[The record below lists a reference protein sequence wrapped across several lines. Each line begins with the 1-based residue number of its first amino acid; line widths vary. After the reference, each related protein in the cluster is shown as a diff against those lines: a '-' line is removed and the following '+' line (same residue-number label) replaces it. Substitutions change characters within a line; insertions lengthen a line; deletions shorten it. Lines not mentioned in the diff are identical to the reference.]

1 MKEKFISIRWYI
13 MGMFLLLIFFIFICV
28 TFLMVKTQKQN
39 MIREIELRG
48 TTIAQNIANNV
59 ADLLLI
65 KYDLEVAKILK
76 ETTKDKSIIYALVVD
91 KDNKILAHNDM
102 QFVGANFLPCCFKFY
117 LSVNKT
123 PVYFDKNTGGYID
136 FSSIAKAKGKINI
149 GTVHIGISYSIIEE
163 TIKKTYFNI
172 IIITLIA
179 VVLSIIG
186 SFFISATLTEPIKKL
201 VEGIKKIGEGD
212 LEYKIYVKEKNEIG
226 VLAFHFNKMTESL
239 RQAREKELKQ
249 IAIKKE
255 LEIARKIQEAILP
268 GNFPGIKNYRLIS
281 FYKPSIEIGGDYFD
295 IIQVGDDKFVIL
307 ISDIAGKGIPAALMM
322 MMFSGIF
329 KIKVNENF
337 NPQTLICN
345 LNNEIIS
352 RFSENVFI
360 TAFYGVLDTKQNKI
374 NMVFAG
380 HNEMLF
386 CSVKGD
392 VRSIFSKGVAIG
404 IVDNE
409 ILQKQTEE
417 ITLNIDIGDK
427 LLLFTDGLIDA
438 KNKQNERFEMK
449 RLYDILKIS
458 YAKSGDE
465 IMNKIKFAINEFME
479 DTEQE
484 DDIAMLLIERIK

>member
-1 MKEKFISIRWYI
+1 
-13 MGMFLLLIFFIFICV
+13 
-28 TFLMVKTQKQN
+28 
-39 MIREIELRG
+39 
-48 TTIAQNIANNV
+48 
-59 ADLLLI
+59 
-65 KYDLEVAKILK
+65 
-76 ETTKDKSIIYALVVD
+76 
-91 KDNKILAHNDM
+91 
-102 QFVGANFLPCCFKFY
+102 
-117 LSVNKT
+117 
-123 PVYFDKNTGGYID
+123 
-136 FSSIAKAKGKINI
+136 
-149 GTVHIGISYSIIEE
+149 
-163 TIKKTYFNI
+163 
-172 IIITLIA
+172 
-179 VVLSIIG
+179 
-186 SFFISATLTEPIKKL
+186 
-201 VEGIKKIGEGD
+201 
-212 LEYKIYVKEKNEIG
+212 
-226 VLAFHFNKMTESL
+226 
-239 RQAREKELKQ
+239 
-249 IAIKKE
+249 
-255 LEIARKIQEAILP
+255 
-268 GNFPGIKNYRLIS
+268 
-281 FYKPSIEIGGDYFD
+281 
-295 IIQVGDDKFVIL
+295 
-307 ISDIAGKGIPAALMM
+307 
-322 MMFSGIF
+322 MFSGIF